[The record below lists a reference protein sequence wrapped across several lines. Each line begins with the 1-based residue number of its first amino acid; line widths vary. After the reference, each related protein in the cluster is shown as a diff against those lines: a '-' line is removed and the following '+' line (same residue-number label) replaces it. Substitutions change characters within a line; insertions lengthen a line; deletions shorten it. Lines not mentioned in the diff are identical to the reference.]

1 MCSRTTRGDVGEGV
15 SEDRAEEEA
24 LGLKHQPHEDRVP
37 ELGSGTANAKA
48 SGGDS
53 LAHSVMNRALAI
65 VTGAS

>member
-1 MCSRTTRGDVGEGV
+1 MDEGV
-15 SEDRAEEEA
+15 SEDGAEEEA
-24 LGLKHQPHEDRVP
+24 LELKHQPHEDRGVP
-37 ELGSGTANAKA
+37 ELGSGIANAKA